1 MEMKMPRTKLT
12 DAAVSRLK
20 PPAKGQKDYWDP
32 LTPGFGIRISHGG
45 TKTWLM
51 QTRLLKDGH
60 WKQTR
65 ITLGRYPAM
74 TLGEAREAAREAQ
87 KEVEA
92 GKDPRGHAKRDRSA
106 LEDESRNTWSA
117 LAETFMVKY
126 AQRKGLRQSTL
137 RDYRRALQG
146 PDVEDWLD
154 RPVADITRRD
164 IRNRLDTVAERAPI
178 HANRLRAYW
187 GKFFGWLAEH
197 EWIEASPVLGVA
209 RPVPE
214 RSRNRF
220 LAKQEIIDVWR
231 AFDATGAA
239 FASMI
244 KVLLLTGQREGEI
257 AGLMWSE
264 VTDLDGDDP
273 KVELP
278 SERTKNRKP
287 HIVPLSPQVAKIIR
301 AQPRFKGGVYVFTGD
316 GGATHV
322 SGFSKGKA
330 KIDTALSQAGSAMP
344 SWRIHDLRRTVA
356 TGLSE
361 WLNVEPHIVESALNH
376 VSGSKA
382 GVAGTYNRAQY
393 LPQRKSALAAWADM
407 VDGLLGKSAG
417 GEVDADDVV
426 GC

>member
-1 MEMKMPRTKLT
+1 MPRLKLT

-20 PPAKGQKDYWDP
+20 PPAKGQKDHWDT
-32 LTPGFGIRISHGG
+32 LTPGFGVRISHGG
-45 TKTWLM
+45 TRTWM
-51 QTRLLKDGH
+51 VQARVLKGGH

-65 ITLGRYPAM
+65 ITLGRYPVM

-92 GKDPRGHAKRDRSA
+92 GKDPRGRAKRDRAA
-106 LEDESRNTWSA
+106 LEDQSRNTWA
-117 LAETFMVKY
+117 TLAETFMVKY

-154 RPVADITRRD
+154 RPVAEITRRN
-164 IRNRLDTVAERAPI
+164 IRDRLDTVAERAPI

-187 GKFFGWLAEH
+187 GKFFGWLTEQ
-197 EWIEASPVLGVA
+197 EWIENNPVLGVA

-214 RSRNRF
+214 RSRDRF
-220 LAKQEIIDVWR
+220 LAQKEIVEVWQ
-231 AFDATGAA
+231 AFDAAGSV
-239 FASMI
+239 FAGMI

-257 AGLMWSE
+257 AGLMWHE
-264 VTDLDGDDP
+264 VVDLDGEDP
-273 KVELP
+273 RLELP
-278 SERTKNRKP
+278 PERTKNGRP
-287 HIVPLSPQVAKIIR
+287 HIVPLSPQAAELVR
-301 AQPRFKGGVYVFTGD
+301 TQPRFKGGVYVFTTG

-322 SGFSKGKA
+322 QNFNKGKK
-330 KIDTALSQAGSAMP
+330 KIDAALGAAGVVMP
-344 SWRIHDLRRTVA
+344 PWRIHDLRRTVA

-361 WLNVEPHIVESALNH
+361 WLAIEPHIVESALNH

-393 LPQRKSALAAWADM
+393 LPQRKLALVAWANMIDE
-407 VDGLLGKSAG
+407 LFGKSAG
-417 GEVDADDVV
+417 GNVV
-426 GC
+426 ALRDGR